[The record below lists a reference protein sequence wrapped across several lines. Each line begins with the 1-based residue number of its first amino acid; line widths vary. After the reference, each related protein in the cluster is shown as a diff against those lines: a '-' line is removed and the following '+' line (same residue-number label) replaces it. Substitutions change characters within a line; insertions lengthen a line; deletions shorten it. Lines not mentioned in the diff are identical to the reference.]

1 MLTFYSVFTGSSALP
16 VAAIV
21 TVAVCICFGFTFRVA
36 LIKSFFLVKYSASFG
51 GPAIQSF
58 VVHDIVRP
66 SHSCGRCQA
75 KHEREC
81 VGGGGGGGCGDRGRC
96 HFDQEQ
102 KGVIGTK
109 KQHLRPPHRSAS
121 ASASVL
127 VLLISTS
134 HSASNANGSGNRYDI
149 DTGLL
154 QPCYV
159 HRSTCCTVHYI
170 CTFFRAFSSVGDVH
184 VVHVR

>member
-1 MLTFYSVFTGSSALP
+1 MAFYSVFTGSSALP

-21 TVAVCICFGFTFRVA
+21 TVAVCICFGLTFGVT

-81 VGGGGGGGCGDRGRC
+81 VGGGGGGGGCGDRGRC

-102 KGVIGTK
+102 KGVVGTK
-109 KQHLRPPHRSAS
+109 KQHLRTRHMQVSQAATVTTSTPGYYNRAMFT
-121 ASASVL
+121 
-127 VLLISTS
+127 VLLAALCITS
-134 HSASNANGSGNRYDI
+134 AHSSARFQ
-149 DTGLL
+149 GLEM
-154 QPCYV
+154 
-159 HRSTCCTVHYI
+159 CT
-170 CTFFRAFSSVGDVH
+170 
-184 VVHVR
+184 

>member
-1 MLTFYSVFTGSSALP
+1 MECCCCWLRPFHPGNRYNFWVVSFSFVDSFNALTSAGRGVLAFYSVFTGSSALP

-96 HFDQEQ
+96 HFDQD
-102 KGVIGTK
+102 KRG
-109 KQHLRPPHRSAS
+109 
-121 ASASVL
+121 
-127 VLLISTS
+127 
-134 HSASNANGSGNRYDI
+134 
-149 DTGLL
+149 
-154 QPCYV
+154 
-159 HRSTCCTVHYI
+159 
-170 CTFFRAFSSVGDVH
+170 
-184 VVHVR
+184 

>member
-1 MLTFYSVFTGSSALP
+1 MV
-16 VAAIV
+16 VV
-21 TVAVCICFGFTFRVA
+21 VVVVAVVIVVVA
-36 LIKSFFLVKYSASFG
+36 ILT
-51 GPAIQSF
+51 
-58 VVHDIVRP
+58 R
-66 SHSCGRCQA
+66 
-75 KHEREC
+75 
-81 VGGGGGGGCGDRGRC
+81 
-96 HFDQEQ
+96 Q

-109 KQHLRPPHRSAS
+109 NIEATTQVSDN
-121 ASASVL
+121 SVIRHHSTS
-127 VLLISTS
+127 VISTSTCTISTS
-134 HSASNANGSGNRYDI
+134 HSASNANGSANRYDI